1 MRDPLV
7 GRAARTIAAGA
18 VMAGLV
24 LSGLCP
30 AIAEEWGGIEPG
42 VTTTDQVRARYGA
55 PSKETRAKAE
65 GYDTMEWIY
74 EDARAPGGIQR
85 MTVDYGL
92 LTREGYKQTV
102 VRLLRLEPKPKIFGR
117 NTVIQAWGVP
127 DGLSKQNEADVF
139 FYRSGL
145 LINFDKEGA
154 EAALLTFTPPQPDTP
169 PPASP
174 PKR

>member
-1 MRDPLV
+1 V
-7 GRAARTIAAGA
+7 TRAIAAAGA
-18 VMAGLV
+18 AAGLLLGCLGV
-24 LSGLCP
+24 AP
-30 AIAEEWGGIEPG
+30 AEEWGAIEPG
-42 VTTTDQVRARYGA
+42 ITTTDQVRARYGA

-65 GYDTMEWIY
+65 GYEVLTWVY
-74 EDARAPGGIQR
+74 EDAKAPAGIQR

-92 LTREGYKQTV
+92 LTPQGFKATV

-127 DGLSKQNEADVF
+127 DGLSKHNEADVF

-145 LINFDKEGA
+145 LINFDKEGDEA
-154 EAALLTFTPPQPDTP
+154 ELLTFTPPQPETP
-169 PPASP
+169 PGPA

>member
-1 MRDPLV
+1 MRARLRRLV
-7 GRAARTIAAGA
+7 GLAALAGSLL
-18 VMAGLV
+18 AGH
-24 LSGLCP
+24 GP
-30 AIAEEWGGIEPG
+30 ARAEEWGGIEPG

-65 GYDTMEWIY
+65 GYDTIEWVY
-74 EDARAPGGIQR
+74 EDAKAPGGIQR

-102 VRLLRLEPKPKIFGR
+102 VRLLRIEPKAKIFGR

-127 DGLSKQNEADVF
+127 DFMSKQNETDVF

-145 LINFDKEGA
+145 LVNFDKEGD

-169 PPASP
+169 PAAPT
-174 PKR
+174 KK

>member
-1 MRDPLV
+1 MRGRRLWRVARAFVASGATV
-7 GRAARTIAAGA
+7 GLLWG
-18 VMAGLV
+18 GL
-24 LSGLCP
+24 GP
-30 AIAEEWGGIEPG
+30 AIAEEWGGIDPG
-42 VTTTDQVRARYGA
+42 VTTADQVRARYGA

-65 GYDTMEWIY
+65 GYDVLTWVY

-92 LTREGYKQTV
+92 LTPQGFKATV

-145 LINFDKEGA
+145 LVNFDKQGD
-154 EAALLTFTPPQPDTP
+154 EATLLTFTPPQPDTTP
-169 PPASP
+169 KSA

>member
-1 MRDPLV
+1 MRGRRLGRVSWAALV
-7 GRAARTIAAGA
+7 GVAMCALLLG
-18 VMAGLV
+18 GLG
-24 LSGLCP
+24 S

-42 VTTTDQVRARYGA
+42 VTTVDQVRARYGA
-55 PSKETRAKAE
+55 PSKETRGKAE
-65 GYDTMEWIY
+65 GYDTLTWVY
-74 EDARAPGGIQR
+74 EDARAPGGIHR

-92 LTREGYKQTV
+92 LTSQGYQPAV

-127 DGLSKQNEADVF
+127 DGLTKQNEADVF

-145 LINFDKEGA
+145 LVNFDKEGDD
-154 EAALLTFTPPQPDTP
+154 AALLTFTLPQPVTP
-169 PPASP
+169 SAPA

>member
-1 MRDPLV
+1 MRDRLV
-7 GRAARTIAAGA
+7 RRVTRAIGAGA
-18 VMAGLV
+18 AMAGLV
-24 LSGLCP
+24 LGGLGT
-30 AIAEEWGGIEPG
+30 AAAEEWGGIEPG

-55 PSKETRAKAE
+55 PSKETRGKAE
-65 GYDTMEWIY
+65 GYETAEWIY
-74 EDARAPGGIQR
+74 EDVKAPGGIQR

-92 LTREGYKQTV
+92 LTRDGYKQTV

-145 LINFDKEGA
+145 LINFDKTGD
-154 EAALLTFTPPQPDTP
+154 EAMLLTFTPPQPDP
-169 PPASP
+169 PPASA

>member
-1 MRDPLV
+1 MRSPQLGRVAWVALAGVTLCALLLV
-7 GRAARTIAAGA
+7 SLG
-18 VMAGLV
+18 
-24 LSGLCP
+24 P

-55 PSKETRAKAE
+55 PSKETRGKAE
-65 GYDTMEWIY
+65 GYDTVTWVY
-74 EDARAPGGIQR
+74 EDARAPGGIHR

-92 LTREGYKQTV
+92 LTPQGYKPTV
-102 VRLLRLEPKPKIFGR
+102 VRLLRLEPKSKIFGR

-127 DGLSKQNEADVF
+127 DGLTKQNEADVF

-145 LINFDKEGA
+145 LVNFDKEGD
-154 EAALLTFTPPQPDTP
+154 EATLLTFTLPQPVTP
-169 PPASP
+169 PAQA